1 MMHWGLNQVFIFDN
15 KSVRAYNTN
24 MLNKK
29 VNSVTLIN
37 TPSGYLWAEQG
48 KVYKTLKGA
57 KIGIS
62 HDAKILAKR
71 GVRTYTFL
79 TIKG

>member
-1 MMHWGLNQVFIFDN
+1 MM
-15 KSVRAYNTN
+15 
-24 MLNKK
+24 NKK

-37 TPSGYLWAEQG
+37 TSKGYLWAEQG

-57 KIGIS
+57 KIGVTY
-62 HDAKILAKR
+62 DAKILAKR

>member
-1 MMHWGLNQVFIFDN
+1 M
-15 KSVRAYNTN
+15 AYNTN
-24 MLNKK
+24 MLKK
-29 VNSVTLIN
+29 AIKNVTLIN
-37 TPSGYLWAEQG
+37 TPAGYLWAEQG
-48 KVYKTLKGA
+48 RVYKTLKGA